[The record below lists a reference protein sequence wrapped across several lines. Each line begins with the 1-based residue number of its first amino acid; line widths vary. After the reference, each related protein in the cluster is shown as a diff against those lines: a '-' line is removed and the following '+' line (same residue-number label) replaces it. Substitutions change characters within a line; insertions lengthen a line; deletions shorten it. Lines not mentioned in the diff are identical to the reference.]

1 MKNLPREKFN
11 TINNFINNYI
21 IENNNQNMNLYVQN
35 HILLVELKVFV
46 LTLMIITWFNILF
59 ILKMVR

>member
-46 LTLMIITWFNILF
+46 LTLMIIT
-59 ILKMVR
+59 